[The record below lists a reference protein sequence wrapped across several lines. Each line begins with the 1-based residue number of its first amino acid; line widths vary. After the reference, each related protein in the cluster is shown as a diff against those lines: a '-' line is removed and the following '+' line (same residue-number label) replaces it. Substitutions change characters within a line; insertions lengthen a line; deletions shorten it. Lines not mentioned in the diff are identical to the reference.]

1 MLHEVVA
8 EDPEKEA
15 AYFYLGYLYEYG
27 ILKYFIMFYFQI
39 KRFWGW
45 KRL

>member
-1 MLHEVVA
+1 MLHEVIA

-27 ILKYFIMFYFQI
+27 LLKYFTCFIF
-39 KRFWGW
+39 K
-45 KRL
+45 